1 MKNIYFALSL
11 ACAVFL
17 PTASVADIND
27 SDRENLVK
35 RSYQYVALFNT
46 INNFVVNPKNPFAS
60 GAWNKTFYPK
70 GLMDASVKALPRP
83 NNDTLYVLSPMDL
96 RDDAVVITYPA
107 FESRYVTLETSSMD
121 HFVDIPLATSN
132 GDFQKPVT
140 VLFYSDR
147 TDGYDGTA
155 IDGVDEI
162 LKMSGD
168 FSVAFARVMPEANDP
183 AKFKANLAAIDKVK
197 MQTLSEFQGK
207 PAKPISPLT
216 MPAYGNTTSVYSTN
230 FAEVMQFIANH
241 QSFDTGNAMDA
252 AALDAMK
259 SIGIVPN
266 QPFDAAKLTKVDS
279 KRLVLAMNDLEAKNN
294 AIWNNPDEQ
303 KKYEYTIFQPK
314 PQMDIDAMVLQSVV
328 GPLGN
333 PAQQAMYP
341 GIATTD
347 GKPMTAENDYVIRMS
362 KDELPPAIAFWS
374 ATLYDTKQG
383 FFIPN
388 AENKYSVGINGG
400 MKLDDKGGIE
410 IHIAAEQPAGVPK
423 ENWLPITRSDIGI
436 DVIMRIYQP
445 DLDKMKTWN
454 APKAELVK

>member
-1 MKNIYFALSL
+1 MKNLYFALSL
-11 ACAVFL
+11 VWAMCMS
-17 PTASVADIND
+17 TASVADISD
-27 SDRENLVK
+27 SDRDNLVK
-35 RSYQYVALFNT
+35 RSYQYVTLFNT
-46 INNFVVNPKNPFAS
+46 INNFAVSPKNPFAS
-60 GAWNKTFYPK
+60 GAWNTTFYPK

-83 NNDTLYVLSPMDL
+83 NNDTLYVISPMDL
-96 RDDAVVITYPA
+96 RDDAVVISYPA
-107 FESRYVTLETSSMD
+107 FESRYVTVETSSMD
-121 HFVDIPLATSN
+121 HFVDIPLATSK
-132 GDFQKPVT
+132 GDFKKPVT

-147 TDGYDGTA
+147 TDGYDGTE
-155 IDGVDEI
+155 IDGVDKI

-168 FSVAFARVMPEANDP
+168 FSMAFARVMPEANDP
-183 AKFKANLAAIDKVK
+183 AKFKANLAAIENVK

-207 PAKPISPLT
+207 PAKPVTPIT

-252 AALDAMK
+252 AALDAMQ

-266 QPFDAAKLTKVDS
+266 QAFDATKVTDLDAD
-279 KRLVLAMNDLEAKNN
+279 KLVAAMHDLEAKNN
-294 AIWNNPDEQ
+294 KIWNTPEEQ
-303 KKYEYTIFQPK
+303 KKYAYTIFQPK
-314 PQMDIDAMVLQSVV
+314 PQMDIDSMVVQSVV

-347 GKPMTAENDYVIRMS
+347 GAPMTASNDYVIRMT

-374 ATLYDTKQG
+374 ATLYDTKHG

-410 IHIAAEQPAGVPK
+410 IHIAAEQPDGVPK

-436 DVIMRIYQP
+436 DVIMRVYQP
-445 DLDKMKTWN
+445 DLEKMKTWA

>member
-1 MKNIYFALSL
+1 MEQDILSQG
-11 ACAVFL
+11 
-17 PTASVADIND
+17 PDGRD
-27 SDRENLVK
+27 
-35 RSYQYVALFNT
+35 
-46 INNFVVNPKNPFAS
+46 
-60 GAWNKTFYPK
+60 GK
-70 GLMDASVKALPRP
+70 GLAAP

-96 RDDAVVITYPA
+96 RDDAVVISYPA
-107 FESRYVTLETSSMD
+107 FKSRYVTLETSSMD
-121 HFVDIPLATSN
+121 HFVDVPLATSN

-147 TDGYDGTA
+147 TDGYDGAA
-155 IDGVDEI
+155 IDGVDKI
-162 LKMSGD
+162 LNMSGD
-168 FSVAFARVMPEANDP
+168 FSIAFARVMPEADDP
-183 AKFKANLAAIDKVK
+183 AKFKANLAAIENVK
-197 MQTLSEFQGK
+197 MQTLSEFQGN
-207 PAKPISPLT
+207 PAKPVSPLT

-259 SIGIVPN
+259 SIGIVPG
-266 QPFDAAKLTKVDS
+266 QAFDAAKVTEMDAS
-279 KRLVLAMNDLEAKNN
+279 KLVSAMQDLEAKNN
-294 AIWNNPDEQ
+294 AIWNKPEEQ
-303 KKYEYTIFQPK
+303 IKYAYTVFQPK
-314 PQMDIDAMVLQSVV
+314 PKMDIDLMVLQSVV

-341 GIATTD
+341 GIPTTD
-347 GKPMTAENDYVIRMS
+347 GTPMTANNDYVIRMT

-400 MKLDDKGGIE
+400 MKLDDQGGIE
-410 IHIAAEQPAGVPK
+410 IHVAAEQPEGVPK
-423 ENWLPITRSDIGI
+423 ENWLPITRSDIGL

-445 DLDKMKTWN
+445 DLDKMKAWT